1 MAIWTLSAPKDG
13 KVEMQSSRWRIRPTW
28 ESLTLVAIAILALVE
43 VLMLLPPVWKPPFM
57 TQWVDQI
64 DSTKLSVLPPALIV
78 VLVAYAR
85 WQDQKDAVKYG
96 GFAVVV
102 IAVFVAV
109 RAVPIANLTTF
120 VLVLFCIGVAGMVG
134 VRHIPLRSRSDWSRT
149 LFYAGLILSAV
160 LLLMLETVGPDQTP
174 RYIIWVF
181 LSLFGGAVLISL
193 ILFVLDNW
201 KGTLIF
207 GVCVL
212 LVALMLMGLW
222 WIVTLVGLDKSHPV
236 IAEAIVY
243 VALILVMAALIVAGL
258 MKGKVSVEP
267 KPKPR

>member
-1 MAIWTLSAPKDG
+1 MAIRTPSDPKDE
-13 KVEMQSSRWRIRPTW
+13 KVEMESSRWRFRPNW
-28 ESLTLVAIAILALVE
+28 EFLTLLAIAILAVVE
-43 VLMLLPPVWKPPFM
+43 VLIMLPPVWKPPFM

-64 DSTKLSVLPPALIV
+64 DSTKLSVLPPALIA

-102 IAVFVAV
+102 IAVLVAI
-109 RAVPIANLTTF
+109 RAVAIVNLSTF
-120 VLVLFCIGVAGMVG
+120 VLVLFCIVVAGMVG

-149 LFYAGLILSAV
+149 LLYAGLIISAI
-160 LLLMLETVGPDQTP
+160 LLLMLETVGSDQTP
-174 RYIIWVF
+174 RYLIWV
-181 LSLFGGAVLISL
+181 LLGLFGGAVLISL

-201 KGTLIF
+201 RGTLVF
-207 GVCVL
+207 GVCLV

-222 WIVTLVGLDKSHPV
+222 WIVTLAGLDKSHPV

-243 VALILVMAALIVAGL
+243 VALIVGIVLPIAGL
-258 MKGKVSVEP
+258 MMKGKVRVEP
-267 KPKPR
+267 RQS